1 MQLKRSCGIILHP
14 TSLPGRFGIGSLG
27 AEAYEFVDFLA
38 DAGQSVWQ
46 ILPLGPTGY
55 GDSPYSAFSA
65 FAGNP
70 LLICL
75 ERLVETGDLNPED
88 IEGISL
94 PEGKANYGFVHG
106 FKERLLHQAANRFRT
121 AASPERRSA
130 FEDFCAHQGYWVNDY
145 ALFRVLRSHFDEK
158 SWNLWPTDIRK
169 REEKALLN
177 WREKLGEAIYYHQ
190 YAQFIFFEQWFAL
203 KGYANSRGI
212 KIFGDIPIFVA
223 FDSADVW
230 ANPHLFHLDENGSPT
245 VVAGV
250 PPDYFSA
257 TGQRWGNPLYRWDRM
272 AESGFSWWI
281 ARFRWNLTQ
290 ADMVR
295 IDHFRGFHACWSI
308 PVSEETAVNGSWTPV
323 PGEKLFLTLVEV
335 MGEIPVIAEDLGLIT
350 PEVEELRDR
359 FGFPGMKVLQF
370 AFGSG
375 PDPDPGNPYLPHNLE
390 RRSVIYTGTHDNAT
404 TPGWWQDLSKE
415 EKNAVRSYL
424 GTDGRDIHWDLI
436 RLAMLSV
443 AGLSIFP
450 LQDVLGLG
458 ANARMNAPGSSAGN
472 WSWRYLPNAL
482 TEELRQRLAGMCRT
496 YGRIPREETPSPL
509 AG

>member
-1 MQLKRSCGIILHP
+1 MQLKRSSGIILHP

-27 AEAYEFVDFLA
+27 AEAFEFVDFLA

-106 FKERLLHQAANRFRT
+106 FKERLLHQAAHRFQST
-121 AASPERRSA
+121 ASSERRTA

-145 ALFRVLRSHFDEK
+145 SLFRVLRSHFDEK
-158 SWNLWPTDIRK
+158 SWNLWPRDIRK
-169 REEKALLN
+169 REEKTLRN
-177 WREKLGEAIYYHQ
+177 WEGKLDDAIYYHK

-203 KGYANSRGI
+203 KDYANSRGI

-230 ANPHLFHLDENGSPT
+230 ANPHLFHLDENGNPT

-281 ARFRWNLTQ
+281 ARFRWNQ
-290 ADMVR
+290 AQTDLMR
-295 IDHFRGFHACWSI
+295 IDHFRGFEACWSI
-308 PVSEETAVNGSWTPV
+308 PASEETAINGRWTPV
-323 PGEKLFLTLVEV
+323 PGEKFFRTVV
-335 MGEIPVIAEDLGLIT
+335 DIMGEIPVIAEDLGMIT

-375 PDPDPGNPYLPHNLE
+375 PDNPYLPHNLE
-390 RRSVIYTGTHDNAT
+390 RRSVIYTGTHDNTT
-404 TPGWWQDLSKE
+404 TPGWWQDLSAE
-415 EKNAVRSYL
+415 EKEAVRSYL
-424 GTDGRDIHWDLI
+424 DTDGRDIHWDLI

-443 AGLSIFP
+443 ADLSIFP

-472 WSWRYLPNAL
+472 WSWRYLPDAL
-482 TEELRQRLAGMCRT
+482 TEELRQRLAGMCHT
-496 YGRIPREETPSPL
+496 YGRLP
-509 AG
+509 